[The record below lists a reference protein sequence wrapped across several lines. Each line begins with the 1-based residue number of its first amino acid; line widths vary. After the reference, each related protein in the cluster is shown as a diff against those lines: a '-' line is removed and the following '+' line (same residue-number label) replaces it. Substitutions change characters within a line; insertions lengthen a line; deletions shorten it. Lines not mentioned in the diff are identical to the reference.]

1 MRFIDSL
8 CPPALLY
15 LLFVTIQV
23 ALDASLGMVGVAAV
37 KAAFGLA
44 GTYILNTL
52 CSVQL
57 GIVSWVI
64 VATPFLITA
73 AAAAIA
79 LGLEIQRAMGTEGFE
94 STPGIAGKADDIT
107 VTLAQKAQAD
117 DYPFSTNSPF

>member
-23 ALDASLGMVGVAAV
+23 ALDVSLGLIGIAAI
-37 KAAFGLA
+37 KTGFGIA
-44 GTYILNTL
+44 GTYILNAL

-57 GIVSWVI
+57 GVVSWAI

-73 AAAAIA
+73 AGAAIA
-79 LGLEIQRAMGTEGFE
+79 LGLEANRTIATEKFE
-94 STPGIAGKADDIT
+94 LSPQTSTSSDGVS
-107 VTLAQKAQAD
+107 VTLSQEASAD
-117 DYPFSTNSPF
+117 DYPFSTNSAF

>member
-23 ALDASLGMVGVAAV
+23 ALDVSLGLLTVAAV
-37 KAAFGLA
+37 KTAFGIA

-52 CSVQL
+52 CSVKL
-57 GIVSWVI
+57 GIVSWAI

-73 AAAAIA
+73 AGAAIA
-79 LGLEIQRAMGTEGFE
+79 LGLEANRTMAKEQFDLSPQSAT
-94 STPGIAGKADDIT
+94 SADEVV
-107 VTLAQKAQAD
+107 VTLSQQATAD
-117 DYPFSTNSPF
+117 DYPFSTNSAF

>member
-1 MRFIDSL
+1 MRFIESL

-23 ALDASLGMVGVAAV
+23 ALDVSMGMLGVAVV
-37 KAAFGLA
+37 KTAFGLA

-57 GIVSWVI
+57 GVVAWVI

-73 AAAAIA
+73 AGAAIA
-79 LGLEIQRAMGTEGFE
+79 LGLEMSKEPFALSPQSAT
-94 STPGIAGKADDIT
+94 SADEVS
-107 VTLAQKAQAD
+107 VTLAQQATAD
-117 DYPFSTNSPF
+117 DYPFSTSATF

>member
-23 ALDASLGMVGVAAV
+23 ALDVSLGLIGVAAI
-37 KAAFGLA
+37 KTGFGLA
-44 GTYILNTL
+44 GTYILNAL

-57 GIVSWVI
+57 GVVSWAI

-73 AAAAIA
+73 AGAAIA
-79 LGLEIQRAMGTEGFE
+79 LGLEANRTMAKEQFALTPQ
-94 STPGIAGKADDIT
+94 STASADEVV
-107 VTLAQKAQAD
+107 VTLSQQATAD
-117 DYPFSTNSPF
+117 DYPFSTNSAF